1 MGEHA
6 NTALL
11 GELQGISQQVDQYL
25 PNACW
30 VALNLK
36 LLQPRLCLQVQLQAP
51 LLGAVLERAATEE
64 RPFMSSAVL
73 VGDRGK
79 KAALFMLRRLL
90 ELTPASVGGSLPTN
104 EFWDMGCEE

>member
-1 MGEHA
+1 MES
-6 NTALL
+6 NPQTSLMTAKRHST
-11 GELQGISQQVDQYL
+11 E
-25 PNACW
+25 
-30 VALNLK
+30 
-36 LLQPRLCLQVQLQAP
+36 
-51 LLGAVLERAATEE
+51 LGAVLDRAATEE

-104 EFWDMGCEE
+104 EFWDMGREE